1 MRTKNLEMLNVHR
14 QYVADYL
21 RQDHYHCW
29 QASLKW
35 ERTQKCKPRRSW
47 SKSCLKV
54 FLNPE
59 NVLSMKS
66 SLH

>member
-29 QASLKW
+29 QASDKQFEMRKDPEVQTPPELIK
-35 ERTQKCKPRRSW
+35 KLP
-47 SKSCLKV
+47 KS
-54 FLNPE
+54 FP
-59 NVLSMKS
+59 
-66 SLH
+66 